1 MGSNRGE
8 GVSMTIV
15 IQGYHWPTVGEALH
29 DIAQDA
35 DDIRVRGW
43 RLADKIRDFLSQFGK
58 NKEAVSALY
67 DALVE
72 HTNLSRQTLL
82 NLASVAKKFPPD
94 ERSEAL
100 SISHH
105 VALLGVVDED
115 QLDYLMDEAES
126 KGLSVRTVRA
136 MAHAPVAVRQTANGD
151 YVPDDEEP
159 PFSFN
164 DSREY
169 GEGQRVICPHCGH
182 EWIEL

>member
-8 GVSMTIV
+8 SASMTIV
-15 IQGYHWPTVGEALH
+15 IQGNAYHWPTVGEALQ
-29 DIAQDA
+29 DIAEDA
-35 DDIRVRGW
+35 EDIRERGW
-43 RLADKIRDFLSQFGK
+43 MLADKVRSALTQFGK
-58 NKEAVSALY
+58 SKEAVSALY

-72 HTNLSRQTLL
+72 HTNLSRQTLQ

-105 VALLGVVDED
+105 VALLGVMDED
-115 QLDYLMDEAES
+115 QLDYLMGEAES

-151 YVPDDEEP
+151 YVADDEEP
-159 PFSFN
+159 PFAN
-164 DSREY
+164 REFY
-169 GEGQRVICPHCGH
+169 EEQGVRCPHCGG
-182 EWIEL
+182 WVTL

>member
-8 GVSMTIV
+8 GTSMTII
-15 IQGYHWPTVGEALH
+15 IQGYHWPTVGEALQ

-35 DDIRVRGW
+35 EDIRERGW
-43 RLADKIRDFLSQFGK
+43 MLADKIRSAIEQFGRS
-58 NKEAVSALY
+58 KEAVSALY

-115 QLDYLMDEAES
+115 QLDYLMGEAES

-136 MAHAPVAVRQTANGD
+136 MAHAPVAVRQTANGE
-151 YVPDDEEP
+151 YVADDEEP

-169 GEGQRVICPHCGH
+169 GESEGVRCPHCGG
-182 EWIEL
+182 WVTL